1 MTLSVMLQL
10 ARCTRGFLV
19 PATTR
24 RSAGAAWFYP
34 STARISKAKVVQ
46 RLFASYTNDKHEE
59 TKPTLDNNDN
69 GDKSQPQ
76 SIGED
81 PDLNFEPTDT
91 DTNGID
97 WKSATVS
104 GVLSESIELLGKHNI
119 SEPTE
124 SAVNL
129 LAASLAMPWE
139 TGHRDLRQIA
149 YSSVGERQRER
160 PSERRL
166 TVTERHDYASKI
178 QRRLQHEPIQY
189 ILGQWDF
196 LDYTLQIQRPLLCP
210 RPETEELVGL
220 VLQDMKKTIET
231 ATSESTTRVLD
242 IGCGTGCIGIA
253 LAAGYENCQVTAI
266 DVEPVAVKVAAV
278 NAASILGP
286 SWRNRYSVV
295 LESAE
300 DYNRV
305 TTDIVHDDN
314 RFHVV
319 VSNPPYIPST
329 DKASLAA
336 DVINYESVTALIS
349 GHDGLDV
356 IRTIVRKLPEWCVAG
371 AICWMEVDPT
381 HPNML
386 RQWLA
391 SSGEGAP
398 LGVEYV
404 EDFQDLYG
412 RDRFVKLRVVETR

>member
-1 MTLSVMLQL
+1 
-10 ARCTRGFLV
+10 
-19 PATTR
+19 
-24 RSAGAAWFYP
+24 
-34 STARISKAKVVQ
+34 
-46 RLFASYTNDKHEE
+46 
-59 TKPTLDNNDN
+59 
-69 GDKSQPQ
+69 
-76 SIGED
+76 
-81 PDLNFEPTDT
+81 
-91 DTNGID
+91 
-97 WKSATVS
+97 
-104 GVLSESIELLGKHNI
+104 
-119 SEPTE
+119 
-124 SAVNL
+124 
-129 LAASLAMPWE
+129 
-139 TGHRDLRQIA
+139 
-149 YSSVGERQRER
+149 
-160 PSERRL
+160 
-166 TVTERHDYASKI
+166 
-178 QRRLQHEPIQY
+178 
-189 ILGQWDF
+189 
-196 LDYTLQIQRPLLCP
+196 
-210 RPETEELVGL
+210 
-220 VLQDMKKTIET
+220 
-231 ATSESTTRVLD
+231 
-242 IGCGTGCIGIA
+242 
-253 LAAGYENCQVTAI
+253 
-266 DVEPVAVKVAAV
+266 VAAV